1 MNEIYSDGWLHRG
14 QELAVHK
21 EAYLLSQTGVASRQ
35 REKEGDGKSNVNRIS
50 PDPQPSSTTS
60 DSSSGNSQQH
70 TDVTSPGFVTEEK
83 LKKFKYEPLQDDA
96 DCWGGMLFE
105 QDLYGRMCTRKY
117 VQTRANNHLLSIT
130 SKGAAGNK
138 IIPKS
143 SGSTK
148 LTSEMSVEDLLKM
161 PSSAASKPVVT
172 LIDCTAAPV
181 EETLE
186 SLWSP
191 SCLNNNISFSL
202 TLGDLNMNNSDF
214 SFIDSDGSSK
224 SEMVDPLNS
233 LGRTS
238 QESNQDSML
247 TIPEEMFTLKDTYI
261 PETNSSFEITPNKLP
276 NISAFCQ
283 DNCHECL
290 CDCQIETFNGNFT
303 VISKDTVALASQNQS
318 PYAECQQGIVDDDL
332 KKTQTVIDDNGNLQA
347 KVVSARLRPKGVT
360 RTDSCRSPVNQSRSG
375 DGEFEQFLSLVKN
388 ISHEGPLSYQPSKSA
403 LSTIRVLDEQIKEDK
418 QTSPDESP
426 LTENHVMGEVSEISF
441 KDFHAKVAPVSRTP
455 AKSTMLS
462 GGEQSHSITS
472 ALSLT
477 SDHQAKLCPPSI
489 CAPSS
494 DTSSTG
500 PPHEGPTYTSCTT
513 SNTDQPL
520 VDAHHSLLPEET
532 QPASNLPYQE
542 SR

>member
-1 MNEIYSDGWLHRG
+1 
-14 QELAVHK
+14 
-21 EAYLLSQTGVASRQ
+21 
-35 REKEGDGKSNVNRIS
+35 
-50 PDPQPSSTTS
+50 
-60 DSSSGNSQQH
+60 
-70 TDVTSPGFVTEEK
+70 
-83 LKKFKYEPLQDDA
+83 
-96 DCWGGMLFE
+96 
-105 QDLYGRMCTRKY
+105 
-117 VQTRANNHLLSIT
+117 
-130 SKGAAGNK
+130 
-138 IIPKS
+138 
-143 SGSTK
+143 
-148 LTSEMSVEDLLKM
+148 
-161 PSSAASKPVVT
+161 
-172 LIDCTAAPV
+172 
-181 EETLE
+181 
-186 SLWSP
+186 
-191 SCLNNNISFSL
+191 
-202 TLGDLNMNNSDF
+202 MNNSDF

-283 DNCHECL
+283 DNECHECL
-290 CDCQIETFNGNFT
+290 CDCQIEAFNGNFT

-542 SR
+542 SRPHPVKPLTSSQSEKKEGRTVLEKLKSTISPGRAAQQATAEPEKSLEVMVDVSQYQDLTNMELISLLLQQEMDMQKQRVASERQEAQLEKCETELKKVKSQVRDLEDYIDNLLLRIMEQTPTLLQVRTRHK